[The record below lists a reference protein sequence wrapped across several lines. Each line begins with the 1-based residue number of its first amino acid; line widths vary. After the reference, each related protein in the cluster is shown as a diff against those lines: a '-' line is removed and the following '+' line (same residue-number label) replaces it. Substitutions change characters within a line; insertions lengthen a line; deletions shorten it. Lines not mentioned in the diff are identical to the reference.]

1 MHKPITFIT
10 GNASKAEQLSKYL
23 GTHIAHQKVD
33 LPEIQSLSLSEI
45 IEYKAKAAYAVIKG
59 PVIVDD
65 VSVSFS
71 AMGKLPGP
79 FIKFFL
85 EEMGTD
91 GISKL
96 IAGLDTP
103 AATAE
108 VCIGYYDGEH
118 LEICTGVIQGKISN
132 TPKGSGGFG
141 WDEIF
146 IPDGYQQTR
155 SEMSEEDYD
164 ATSPRKMALD
174 KLDGYLKLIDIP

>member
-10 GNASKAEQLSKYL
+10 GNAGKAEQLSKYL

-33 LPEIQSLSLSEI
+33 LPEIHSLSLSEI
-45 IEYKAKAAYAVIKG
+45 IEHKAKAAYEVVQG

-85 EEMGTD
+85 EEMGTN
-91 GISKL
+91 GICSL
-96 IAGLDTP
+96 VAGLDNRT
-103 AATAE
+103 AEAE

-118 LEICTGVIQGKISN
+118 LEICAGIIQGRISES
-132 TPKGSGGFG
+132 PKGSGGFG

-164 ATSPRKMALD
+164 ATSPRKIALEKLD
-174 KLDGYLKLIDIP
+174 KYLR